1 MVNTNNKKGVNRMKK
16 QELINLGAVL
26 NNKGVRNTKKILNN
40 YLYFL
45 AENKVNIKEITEN
58 SKHINIRYSTKT
70 GRKEYLLHLDNT
82 QLRANELIVS
92 VN

>member
-1 MVNTNNKKGVNRMKK
+1 MKK

-58 SKHINIRYSTKT
+58 SKHINIKYSTKT
-70 GRKEYLLHLDNT
+70 GKKEYMLHLDNT
-82 QLRANELIVS
+82 ELRANKLLVS
-92 VN
+92 IN

>member
-16 QELINLGAVL
+16 QELINLGTVL
-26 NNKGVRNTKKILNN
+26 NNKGIRNTKKILNN

-45 AENKVNIKEITEN
+45 AENKVNIKSIQEN
-58 SKHINIRYSTKT
+58 SKHINIIYSTKT
-70 GRKEYLLHLDNT
+70 GKKEYKLHLDNT
-82 QLRANELIVS
+82 YLKSNNLTVS

>member
-1 MVNTNNKKGVNRMKK
+1 MKK

-58 SKHINIRYSTKT
+58 SKHINIKYSTKT
-70 GRKEYLLHLDNT
+70 GKKTYNLHLDNT
-82 QLRANELIVS
+82 QLKSNNLLVS
-92 VN
+92 IN

>member
-1 MVNTNNKKGVNRMKK
+1 MKK

-70 GRKEYLLHLDNT
+70 RRKEYLLHLDNT

>member
-1 MVNTNNKKGVNRMKK
+1 MKK
-16 QELINLGAVL
+16 QELVRLGDVL
-26 NNKGVRNTKKILNN
+26 SSKGIRNTKKILNN

-58 SKHINIRYSTKT
+58 TGHINIRYSTKT
-70 GRKEYLLHLDNT
+70 GKKEYMLHLDNT
-82 QLRANELIVS
+82 ELRANKLLVS

>member
-16 QELINLGAVL
+16 QELINLGTVL
-26 NNKGVRNTKKILNN
+26 NNKGIKNTKKILNN

-45 AENKVNIKEITEN
+45 AENKVNIKSIQEN
-58 SKHINIRYSTKT
+58 SKHINIIYSTKT
-70 GRKEYLLHLDNT
+70 GKKEYKLHLDNT
-82 QLRANELIVS
+82 CLKSNNLTVS

>member
-1 MVNTNNKKGVNRMKK
+1 MKK

-58 SKHINIRYSTKT
+58 SKHINIKYSTKT
-70 GRKEYLLHLDNT
+70 GKKTYNLHLDNT
-82 QLRANELIVS
+82 ELRANKLLVS